1 MRSWRGASGARWV
14 AYLQYL
20 KYVYYLQ
27 YLQYLYY
34 LQYLRNQV
42 AKLSD
47 KWSALLTQ
55 LDTQQRRLDD
65 TLPVRVHHCFEGE
78 NPTTVDF

>member
-14 AYLQYL
+14 EYLQYL

-27 YLQYLYY
+27 Y

-65 TLPVRVHHCFEGE
+65 TLPVCGHHCFEGE
-78 NPTTVDF
+78 KPNVDF